1 MNQHLAELAAD
12 YVAATHDPSRDY
24 YDEGGEIFRFTADGH
39 TVEISF
45 TRSDRHRQ
53 GGLGGASSQT
63 GSSLGRRKLMRMTA
77 PSVLQPSRKRGSLS
91 PGSSILIARPR
102 LRNCSIK
109 LAWTCS
115 KKITAL
121 L

>member
-45 TRSDRHRQ
+45 AGVDTGKEVGWRVIADGVVVREEEIDEDDCTVGPSAFEEAWLTLSGLIHPDCEAEAKELFDKISLDLFQKDHR
-53 GGLGGASSQT
+53 AS
-63 GSSLGRRKLMRMTA
+63 
-77 PSVLQPSRKRGSLS
+77 
-91 PGSSILIARPR
+91 LI
-102 LRNCSIK
+102 
-109 LAWTCS
+109 
-115 KKITAL
+115 
-121 L
+121 